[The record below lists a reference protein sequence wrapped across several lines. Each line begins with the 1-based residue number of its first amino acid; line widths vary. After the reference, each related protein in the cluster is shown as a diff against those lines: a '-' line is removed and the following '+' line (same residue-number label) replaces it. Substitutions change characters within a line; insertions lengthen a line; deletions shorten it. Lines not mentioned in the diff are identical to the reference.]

1 LPLLTRDN
9 VSVQVS
15 GNLYTLFT
23 NPERAAYGN
32 SNPLYAVRQ
41 HAQSSMRASIGE
53 LELDEI
59 LHARARLNAMVKSS
73 VQEAAQAWGMEVIA
87 S

>member
-1 LPLLTRDN
+1 M
-9 VSVQVS
+9 
-15 GNLYTLFT
+15 
-23 NPERAAYGN
+23 
-32 SNPLYAVRQ
+32 RQ